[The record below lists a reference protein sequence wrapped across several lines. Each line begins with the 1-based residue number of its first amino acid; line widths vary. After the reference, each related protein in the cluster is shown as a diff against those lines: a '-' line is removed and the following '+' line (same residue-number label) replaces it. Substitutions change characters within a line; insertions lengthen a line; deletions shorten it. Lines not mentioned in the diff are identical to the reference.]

1 MNLNYFLHI
10 ANVILLIGYSVRD
23 ILWLRL
29 LAVASNLIAI
39 PFFALQT
46 TPLHTPIIWCALFAA
61 INLFQSIRL
70 VAERRVIQLT
80 PEEERVRRLAFPD
93 LPPRKVLELLGL
105 GVWTAKRTGERL
117 IESGK
122 SLETISLVVQGKVRI
137 ARGERIL
144 GDLVPGNF
152 VGSALLMSGVRS
164 DVDAVAIEPVRALS
178 WQVTTL
184 ESYLN
189 INPETRIA
197 VLKHLSR
204 DLSEKIGLLS
214 KS

>member
-1 MNLNYFLHI
+1 
-10 ANVILLIGYSVRD
+10 
-23 ILWLRL
+23 
-29 LAVASNLIAI
+29 
-39 PFFALQT
+39 
-46 TPLHTPIIWCALFAA
+46 
-61 INLFQSIRL
+61 
-70 VAERRVIQLT
+70 LT

-93 LPPRKVLELLGL
+93 LPPRKVLALLDL
-105 GVWTAKRTGERL
+105 GVWTTERTGERL

-164 DVDAVAIEPVRALS
+164 DVDAVVIEPVRALR

-189 INPETRIA
+189 VNPETRIA
-197 VLKHLSR
+197 VLSHLSR
-204 DLSEKIGLLS
+204 DLSEKVGLLA